1 MNHNSINS
9 KQPICIWT
17 CGVTFDKLLVSWLDR
32 LFIQYDTK
40 PPLALSTDTRIH
52 IKIQQTAA
60 V

>member
-1 MNHNSINS
+1 MNANSINS

-32 LFIQYDTK
+32 IFIKYDAK
-40 PPLALSTDTRIH
+40 PPLALSTDTMID
-52 IKIQQTAA
+52 IQIQQMAA